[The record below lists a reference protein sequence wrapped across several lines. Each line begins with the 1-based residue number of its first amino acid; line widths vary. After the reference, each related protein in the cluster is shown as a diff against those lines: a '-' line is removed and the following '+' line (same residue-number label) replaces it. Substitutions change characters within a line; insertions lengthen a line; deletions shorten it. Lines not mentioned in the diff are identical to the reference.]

1 MTHPA
6 TVYSLSTRLLHWSM
20 AFCFIGAI
28 VLAYFV
34 IWVLGHDH
42 RSACR
47 YSTCTGCWAC
57 WSACC

>member
-34 IWVLGHDH
+34 IWV
-42 RSACR
+42 
-47 YSTCTGCWAC
+47 
-57 WSACC
+57 